1 MVFANIYSKLN
12 ELERKI
18 NDLSSAGAG
27 AGASAGSSAP
37 TEVDLS
43 AVNSK
48 LEAHDTCLETLQ
60 TALTAVNDKLAVLP
74 TEYASPQDVSTLYE
88 KISQLT
94 DVLAQFGVQFNGIT
108 ERLNNVE
115 NALKPPEDA

>member
-12 ELERKI
+12 ELEKKI
-18 NDLSSAGAG
+18 NDLSSTGAG
-27 AGASAGSSAP
+27 VGSSVS

-48 LEAHDTCLETLQ
+48 LEAHDMCLETLQ
-60 TALTAVNDKLAVLP
+60 TGLTAVNDKLTVLP
-74 TEYASPQDVSTLYE
+74 TEYASPQDVSTLNE
-88 KISQLT
+88 KINQVT
-94 DVLAQFGVQFNGIT
+94 EVLAQFGVQFNGIT
-108 ERLNNVE
+108 ERLNNIE

>member
-18 NDLSSAGAG
+18 NDLSSPGVSAG
-27 AGASAGSSAP
+27 AGSSAP
-37 TEVDLS
+37 TEVDLT

-60 TALTAVNDKLAVLP
+60 SGLTAVNDKLAVLP

-94 DVLAQFGVQFNGIT
+94 DVLAQFGSQFNGIV
-108 ERLNNVE
+108 ERVNNIE